1 MRRPPSR
8 RPQTQRQSPAPP
20 PTDTSQTRAR
30 SWSPHTPRSA
40 LRHCSQM
47 THQTM
52 PPLGSTSS
60 SEHSPARRS
69 RMKCNRE
76 QCSDSRSRPRQP
88 SERSCRYGKELS
100 LEASP
105 AERAQLPLRQG
116 RAVAWIEEALDPLRT
131 ELSKAAIHRLTLA
144 IRSATGIESFVW
156 LTDVAGLSPK
166 DATDLM
172 RWSASALLRT
182 AIDGLLAASSQDA
195 VDPLASRP
203 TKAT

>member
-1 MRRPPSR
+1 M
-8 RPQTQRQSPAPP
+8 QQR
-20 PTDTSQTRAR
+20 TM
-30 SWSPHTPRSA
+30 
-40 LRHCSQM
+40 LR
-47 THQTM
+47 
-52 PPLGSTSS
+52 
-60 SEHSPARRS
+60 
-69 RMKCNRE
+69 
-76 QCSDSRSRPRQP
+76 
-88 SERSCRYGKELS
+88 LS
-100 LEASP
+100 LETSP
-105 AERAQLPLRQG
+105 AKRAQLPLRQG
-116 RAVAWIEEALDPLRT
+116 RAIAWIEEALDPLRT

-166 DATDLM
+166 DATDFM